1 MQRSRMICAAV
12 LPVMLPVMLAMLLSS
27 CISVDRN
34 TRSRSISNVGGD
46 EIFRE
51 IVPGQTTRTWL
62 IEHLGKPDAV
72 WIDAKEHEVLRY
84 DNVREHR
91 TEVSVFPLID
101 VDVSSEDVERYFFEL
116 ADSKLVRYW
125 RETNDAVQP
134 Q

>member
-1 MQRSRMICAAV
+1 MHISKSTYAAL
-12 LPVMLPVMLAMLLSS
+12 LPALLALLLNG

-34 TRSRSISNVGGD
+34 TRSRSLNNVGGD
-46 EIFRE
+46 EIFRD
-51 IVPGQTTRTWL
+51 IVPGQTTRVWL
-62 IEHLGKPDAV
+62 IEHIGKPDAV
-72 WIDAKEHEVLRY
+72 WLDAKEHEILRY